1 MIDRQTPLNII
12 DSKISKSDNSR
23 RRTSPIEYIVI
34 HVSASGGTAKNLI
47 RWLSD
52 TDKPVLVDYLVEQDK
67 IYQLNDSDKYFPWSI
82 GIGARS
88 KEPINNGNIISVM
101 LMSDPSGRVVLNST
115 VDYAQRLVHDLC
127 IKYNIP
133 NDRVLRFTDVS
144 SRHSTGIF
152 NNEDIWYDFKKW
164 I

>member
-23 RRTSPIEYIVI
+23 HRNRPIEYIVI

-47 RWLSD
+47 RWISD
-52 TDKPVLVDYLVEQDK
+52 PDKSVLVDYLVEQDK

-82 GIGARS
+82 GIDARS
-88 KEPINNGNIISVM
+88 KETINNGNIISVM
-101 LMSDPSGRVVLNST
+101 LMSDPSGKVISRST

-133 NDRVLRFTDVS
+133 SDRVLRFTDTNP
-144 SRHSTGIF
+144 RHSTGIF
-152 NNEDIWYDFKKW
+152 NNKDIWYEFKRW